1 MHSLA
6 SAGECRH
13 RLVAR
18 HFGEAMAACESSCDV
33 CADFD
38 VLAESGRADRGGRHV
53 TALDRSPEVDDLY
66 GRLKVL
72 RKQLA
77 GERKVPAYVVFNDA
91 TLLQI
96 AERRPASEQALLAI
110 PGIGPA
116 KLKLYG
122 RALLDVVT
130 GEPA

>member
-1 MHSLA
+1 M
-6 SAGECRH
+6 
-13 RLVAR
+13 
-18 HFGEAMAACESSCDV
+18 CETSCDV

-38 VLAESGRADRGGRHV
+38 VLGDSARADHGRRGGRLGGPEV
-53 TALDRSPEVDDLY
+53 ERSPEVDDLA
-66 GRLKVL
+66 GRLKAL

-77 GERKVPAYVVFNDA
+77 VERKVPAYVVFNDA

-96 AERRPASEQALLAI
+96 AERRPTSEEALLAI

-116 KLKLYG
+116 KLTLYG
-122 RALLDVVT
+122 RALLDLVAGAGP